1 LCAGLLTPVTA
12 HSPPFSSASY
22 SLLLSRVL
30 RPPLCPVGCLRR
42 LSLLAR
48 GASLTPQALA
58 LPCEP
63 PGCLRALGLADAG
76 RQGPGRGCQ
85 APTAQAPGGEGS
97 CGTYV
102 VCVSPARRGW
112 RCQRCRPRRRS
123 AGFAAAVDM
132 LIVSVHLA
140 GAGKSMYTL
149 IQLVCQETFPI
160 DEAQMQRGDTRSA
173 PGGQQH
179 KRLPQ
184 HSAHAPSPSP
194 PNRQTAH
201 MPNTHRQCG
210 RRRGRSAAA
219 PAAGRGVDGKI
230 QGQLYT
236 RLRLER
242 SLSARRESY
251 VSKKSSSSSWYP
263 CHCAKST
270 PTVSTTA
277 PRAKKSES
285 SLMPR
290 ALPVPS
296 PPG

>member
-1 LCAGLLTPVTA
+1 
-12 HSPPFSSASY
+12 
-22 SLLLSRVL
+22 
-30 RPPLCPVGCLRR
+30 
-42 LSLLAR
+42 
-48 GASLTPQALA
+48 
-58 LPCEP
+58 
-63 PGCLRALGLADAG
+63 
-76 RQGPGRGCQ
+76 
-85 APTAQAPGGEGS
+85 
-97 CGTYV
+97 
-102 VCVSPARRGW
+102 
-112 RCQRCRPRRRS
+112 
-123 AGFAAAVDM
+123 M